1 MLISLIRAVIL
12 YFFVIFSVRVMGKR
26 QIGELQPAELVIT
39 ILISQIVTVP
49 MQDNG
54 FPLINTVIPVCIL
67 ISLEII
73 MSVIA
78 MKLPKI
84 RQIISGNPKII
95 IRDGKIDQNAL
106 RQLRLTIDDLMEAL
120 RQKDVFDLSVVDY
133 AIIETNGKLSILLNP
148 ESQNATSG
156 MVNAVPEDIGLT
168 CTVISDGQI
177 VRKGLTESG
186 IKCQEVFSFLKR
198 NSLNIKEVL
207 LLTTDKTGN
216 FNLVKKDEE
225 N

>member
-73 MSVIA
+73 MSIVA

-84 RQIISGNPKII
+84 RRIVSGNPKII
-95 IRDGKIDQNAL
+95 IRDGKIDQRAL
-106 RQLRLTIDDLMEAL
+106 RQLRLTVDDLLEAL
-120 RQKDVFDLSVVDY
+120 RQKDVFDLAVIDY
-133 AIIETNGKLSILLNP
+133 AIIETNGKLSVLLNP

-168 CTVISDGQI
+168 CTVVSDGKI
-177 VRKGLTESG
+177 VRNGLRECSLSEND
-186 IKCQEVFSFLKR
+186 IFRALAKSSLK
-198 NSLNIKEVL
+198 ITQIL
-207 LLTTDKTGN
+207 LMTADKQGN
-216 FNLVKKDEE
+216 FIFVKKDE
-225 N
+225 NA

>member
-12 YFFVIFSVRVMGKR
+12 YFFVIFSVRIMGKR

-73 MSVIA
+73 MSIIA
-78 MKLPKI
+78 MKVPGI
-84 RQIISGNPKII
+84 RRLISGNPKII
-95 IRDGKIDQNAL
+95 IRDGKIDQRAL
-106 RQLRLTIDDLMEAL
+106 RQLRLTVDDLLEAL
-120 RQKDVFDLSVVDY
+120 RQKDVFDLAAVDY
-133 AIIETNGKLSILLNP
+133 AIIETNGKLSVLLNP

-156 MVNAVPEDIGLT
+156 MVSAVPEDIGLT
-168 CTVISDGQI
+168 CTIISDGKI
-177 VRKGLTESG
+177 IKNGLKECDLQQKDIFRALT
-186 IKCQEVFSFLKR
+186 K
-198 NSLNIKEVL
+198 NSLKMKQIL
-207 LLTTDKTGN
+207 LMTADKQGN
-216 FNLVKKDEE
+216 FIFVKKDE
-225 N
+225 NA

>member
-54 FPLINTVIPVCIL
+54 FPLINTIIPVCIL

-73 MSVIA
+73 MSIVA

-84 RQIISGNPKII
+84 RQLVSGNPKII
-95 IRDGKIDQNAL
+95 IRDGKIDQRAL
-106 RQLRLTIDDLMEAL
+106 RQLRLTVDDLLEAL
-120 RQKDVFDLSVVDY
+120 RQKDVFDLAVIDY
-133 AIIETNGKLSILLNP
+133 AIIETNGKLSVLLNP

-168 CTVISDGQI
+168 CTVVSDGKI
-177 VRKGLTESG
+177 VRNGLRE
-186 IKCQEVFSFLKR
+186 CDLQEKDIFRALAKSSMK
-198 NSLNIKEVL
+198 ITQIL
-207 LLTTDKTGN
+207 LMTADKQGN
-216 FNLVKKDEE
+216 FIFVKKDE
-225 N
+225 NA

>member
-73 MSVIA
+73 MSIVA
-78 MKLPKI
+78 MKSPGVRRLV
-84 RQIISGNPKII
+84 SGNPKII
-95 IRDGKIDQNAL
+95 IRDGKIDQRAL
-106 RQLRLTIDDLMEAL
+106 RQLRLTVDDLLEAL
-120 RQKDVFDLSVVDY
+120 RQKDVFDLAVIDY
-133 AIIETNGKLSILLNP
+133 AIIETNGKLSVLLNP

-156 MVNAVPEDIGLT
+156 MVNAVPDDIGLS
-168 CTVISDGQI
+168 CTVVSDGKI
-177 VRKGLTESG
+177 VKNGLSECKLTRKDIFRTLEKNSVEIDRILLMTAD
-186 IKCQEVFSFLKR
+186 KR
-198 NSLNIKEVL
+198 
-207 LLTTDKTGN
+207 GN
-216 FNLVKKDEE
+216 FIFVKKDDPA
-225 N
+225 

>member
-1 MLISLIRAVIL
+1 MLISLFRAIIL

-54 FPLINTVIPVCIL
+54 FPLVNTIIPVCIL
-67 ISLEII
+67 ISMEII
-73 MSVIA
+73 MSIVA
-78 MKLPKI
+78 MKIPKV

-95 IRDGKIDQNAL
+95 IRDGQIDQKAL
-106 RQLRLTIDDLMEAL
+106 RDLRLTIDDLLEAL

-156 MVNAVPEDIGLT
+156 MVSAVPQDIGLT
-168 CTVISDGQI
+168 CTVVSDGQI
-177 VRKGLTESG
+177 VDKGLMESG
-186 IKCQEVFSFLKR
+186 VTRQDVFSFLKR
-198 NSLNIKEVL
+198 GSLNIKEVL

-216 FNLVKKDEE
+216 FALVKKDGE

>member
-1 MLISLIRAVIL
+1 MLISLIRAIIL
-12 YFFVIFSVRVMGKR
+12 YFFVIFSIRVMGKR

-54 FPLINTVIPVCIL
+54 FPLVNTVIPVCIL

-73 MSVIA
+73 MSIVA
-78 MKLPKI
+78 MKMPKI
-84 RQIISGNPKII
+84 RQVISGNPKII

-133 AIIETNGKLSILLNP
+133 AIIETNGKLSVLLNP

-156 MVNAVPEDIGLT
+156 MVTAVPEDIGLT
-168 CTVISDGQI
+168 CTVISDGKI
-177 VRKGLTESG
+177 VDKGLLESG
-186 IKCQEVFSFLKR
+186 MTRRDIDTFLKKS
-198 NSLNIKEVL
+198 SLNIKEIL
-207 LLTTDKTGN
+207 LLTTDKIGN
-216 FNLVKKDEE
+216 FNLVKKDVE

>member
-73 MSVIA
+73 MSIVA

-84 RQIISGNPKII
+84 RQLVSGNPKII
-95 IRDGKIDQNAL
+95 IRDGKIDQRAL
-106 RQLRLTIDDLMEAL
+106 RQLRLTVDDLLEAL
-120 RQKDVFDLSVVDY
+120 RQKDVFDLAVIDY
-133 AIIETNGKLSILLNP
+133 AIIETNGKLSVLLNP

-156 MVNAVPEDIGLT
+156 MVNAVPDDIGLT
-168 CTVISDGQI
+168 CTVVSDGKI
-177 VRKGLTESG
+177 VKNGLRECG
-186 IKCQEVFSFLKR
+186 LHEKDVFRALAKSSMK
-198 NSLNIKEVL
+198 ITQVL
-207 LLTTDKTGN
+207 LMTADRQGN
-216 FNLVKKDEE
+216 FIFVKKDE
-225 N
+225 NA